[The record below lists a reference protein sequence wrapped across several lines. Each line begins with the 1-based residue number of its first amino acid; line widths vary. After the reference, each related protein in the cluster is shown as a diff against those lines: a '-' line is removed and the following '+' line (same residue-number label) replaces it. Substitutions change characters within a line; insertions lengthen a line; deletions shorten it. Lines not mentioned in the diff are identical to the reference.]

1 MSTREPKNPLD
12 SLYQE
17 VILDHYR
24 SPHNFGLLTLDKGT
38 AQIHQENPSCG
49 DQIDLQVQ
57 VEDGRIQTIRFQG
70 KGCAISQASASM
82 MTDQVRGKTVEE
94 ARTILAA
101 FQAMLFSKDYD
112 PEILG
117 DLEALEGVRKFPVR
131 TKCATLAWHCLQTL
145 LDELASPVSEKSV

>member
-1 MSTREPKNPLD
+1 MSTNLSPREPKNPLD

-17 VILDHYR
+17 VILDHFR
-24 SPHNFGLLTLDKGT
+24 APHNFGLLELVHGA

-49 DQIDLQVQ
+49 DQIDLQLQ
-57 VEDGRIQTIRFQG
+57 VENGHIQTIRFQG

-82 MTDQVRGKTVEE
+82 MTDLVNGKTVEE
-94 ARTILAA
+94 ARTIIAA
-101 FQAMLFSKDYD
+101 FQAMLFNKDYD
-112 PEILG
+112 PDILG

-145 LDELASPVSEKSV
+145 LDTPTGSQS